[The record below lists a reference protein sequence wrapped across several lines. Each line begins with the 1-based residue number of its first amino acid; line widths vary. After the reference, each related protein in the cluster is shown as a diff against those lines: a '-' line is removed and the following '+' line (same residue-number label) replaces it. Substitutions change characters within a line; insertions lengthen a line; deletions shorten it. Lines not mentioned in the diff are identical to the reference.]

1 LIAPARDELP
11 ELVGVDPRGDRRV
24 LRHDRADAL
33 RRSEAEHAH
42 SVELRVVR
50 DRASQDRV
58 ARIELRLGPGKVITR
73 DLPALGL
80 IVRRR
85 IRIRA
90 EQYELEGLD
99 WKWGL
104 GKAD

>member
-1 LIAPARDELP
+1 
-11 ELVGVDPRGDRRV
+11 
-24 LRHDRADAL
+24 
-33 RRSEAEHAH
+33 
-42 SVELRVVR
+42 VVR
-50 DRASQDRV
+50 YRTRKDRV
-58 ARIELRLGPGKVITR
+58 ARLELRLGPGKVITR

-80 IVRRR
+80 ILRRR